1 MVNLEMEKSITSL
14 STEYIFNEAKGS
26 LLLLLLSCIEDLEEN
41 SLSKTHEIHPDI
53 LNLKKHIHRATI
65 SLKEALGDKEIKL
78 AALEDSFGLKKQIIA
93 IYENIYR
100 YYAQW
105 NIISSII
112 SDEVALRKYKE
123 QNNTDKKIELSMFY
137 TDCIDFI
144 QSATSIS
151 QQKNFMGQLFKC
163 VPFKM
168 ARDKYF
174 QLVTESLVLAFGGE
188 SEESITTSLTTFKN
202 TCAPDKS
209 PNYGK
214 YFPTIAKCL
223 SDKMSIK
230 PSSLSDEELDELYT
244 DMNSL
249 FENLSEIED
258 YCQEILNAI
267 DSLIILFYLNFTLE
281 DLTEENFGYADVYHK
296 VCEILKNP
304 EDNVFNETVKNLLE
318 EYIEP
323 IIDNANDIN
332 KKEMKLLE
340 KITDFSDLSED
351 MSKTLATDGFVRAT
365 FYDDINEA
373 IFNFNLDPDAPPA
386 SEDFKNIAFNN
397 FIEFM
402 KEYFSALPLSVRKS
416 SMLMLLG
423 SLPIAMDIHTL
434 LDYIKDAID
443 NAQTFEHGLLIIDK
457 AGATFTDNGFNFRTE
472 DDEDKHHIH
481 DEDCGCG
488 HDHHHHDENCGC
500 GHDHHH
506 H

>member
-53 LNLKKHIHRATI
+53 LNLKKHIHSATI
-65 SLKEALGDKEIKL
+65 SLKGALGDKEIKL
-78 AALEDSFGLKKQIIA
+78 AALEDSLGLKKQIVA

-105 NIISSII
+105 NIISSPI

-332 KKEMKLLE
+332 KKK
-340 KITDFSDLSED
+340 
-351 MSKTLATDGFVRAT
+351 
-365 FYDDINEA
+365 
-373 IFNFNLDPDAPPA
+373 
-386 SEDFKNIAFNN
+386 
-397 FIEFM
+397 
-402 KEYFSALPLSVRKS
+402 
-416 SMLMLLG
+416 
-423 SLPIAMDIHTL
+423 
-434 LDYIKDAID
+434 
-443 NAQTFEHGLLIIDK
+443 
-457 AGATFTDNGFNFRTE
+457 
-472 DDEDKHHIH
+472 
-481 DEDCGCG
+481 
-488 HDHHHHDENCGC
+488 
-500 GHDHHH
+500 
-506 H
+506 